1 MKACFSIFCLLV
13 IQQSSWSQP
22 GPEVFFF
29 EKLEI
34 LNDSLSR
41 NPENDAA
48 RLERINLFYQE
59 DRSMTKFDI
68 DYLLHKFE
76 AGTNSIPLDTFTFH
90 LLYGACYNY
99 SNLPL
104 SLSYYRK
111 AAAIR
116 PTEYLYTNLFNGYYK
131 LRNSDTALL
140 YYDTLIANY
149 GFKFRSS
156 DEDHLTFY
164 KIDLLNSHTAY
175 NPKLTAFYNYLS
187 RTYFDEYKLQSKERG
202 FESNYENQVL
212 AKSGFDYQFQLCEY
226 YLRWQQ
232 YDLAEK
238 TLSNLTNHI
247 GRNALGEPVEL
258 YKFNKYYFLLGTIL
272 EQKGNPNEAVRN
284 FLYAS
289 DYLHYKDTVW
299 SSGLWKK
306 YPDNPEFLVLH
317 AQTLYNKQKEEYWQL
332 KDPGKHILELFHEAK
347 KRRSKNYKI
356 FLARADHFLFLK
368 DYKSALYQVDLAI
381 KSSPNQSI
389 SYEAKAAILREAYW
403 NGFIPENELEEQS
416 TKLKK
421 DIDKLFKNVVTSV
434 PEINLTE

>member
-140 YYDTLIANY
+140 YYDTLITSY

-347 KRRSKNYKI
+347 KQGSKNYKI

-368 DYKSALYQVDLAI
+368 DYKNALYQVDLAI

-421 DIDKLFKNVVTSV
+421 DIDKLFKNAVTSV
-434 PEINLTE
+434 PEINLPE